1 MNDGSVVYIIVQ
13 LFEEPV
19 EKVKNG
25 LVVNAVPLGHDNVSI
40 RLHEELENNGIE
52 NVFDCSPSKYDTV

>member
-1 MNDGSVVYIIVQ
+1 
-13 LFEEPV
+13 
-19 EKVKNG
+19 VKNG

-52 NVFDCSPSKYDTV
+52 KVFDYSPSKYDTV